1 MKSLYEVVRDI
12 VTEML
17 PRSPVAEVLTATVTS
32 VNPLRIQTDTG
43 TAPLDLTPATLATGL
58 IVGDQVSCILVRGRL
73 IILGRFATAQGW
85 QDLALEPGF
94 SGQVKYRRSG
104 EWVSLRFDI
113 SGSVPNANTALTA
126 VLPSALWPTTAGTAI
141 YAAPSYIDPA
151 AARAAAAVWFAADS
165 GTLRANSGGGTAITR
180 MRGQVS
186 WMLG

>member
-1 MKSLYEVVRDI
+1 MISKRAMQQALVNR
-12 VTEML
+12 
-17 PRSPVAEVLTATVTS
+17 PVALPGWWKGSVTD
-32 VNPLRIQTDTG
+32 L
-43 TAPLDLTPATLATGL
+43 APVAVSIKGADPIYPDALVPV
-58 IVGDQVSCILVRGRL
+58 IVGDVVAGVTVGGWS

-85 QDLALEPGF
+85 QDLAIESGF
-94 SGQVKYRRSG
+94 SGQAKYRRSG

-126 VLPSALWPTTAGTAI
+126 VLPSALWPSTDGTTI
-141 YAAPSYIDPA
+141 YAAPSYIDPT

-165 GTLRANSGGGTAITR
+165 GTLRATSGGGTAITR